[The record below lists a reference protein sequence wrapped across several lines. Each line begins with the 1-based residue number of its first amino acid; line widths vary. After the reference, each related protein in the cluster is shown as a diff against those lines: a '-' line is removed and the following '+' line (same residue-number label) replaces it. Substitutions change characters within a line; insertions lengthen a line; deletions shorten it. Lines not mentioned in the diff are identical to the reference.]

1 MQVKTARTDGVTIV
15 SIDGE
20 IDGRTAPQLEAGL
33 ASWPGRDRVLLDLSG
48 VSYLSSAGLRAL
60 LLIHRRVAGENGG
73 RLVLAGVAPTVVDTM
88 KVTGF
93 LRYFVLLETQAD
105 AVAALLEAVT

>member
-1 MQVKTARTDGVTIV
+1 MQVEIARKDGITIV

-20 IDGRTAPQLEAGL
+20 IDGRTAPQLEGAL

-60 LLIHRRVAGENGG
+60 LLIHRGVVGENG
-73 RLVLAGVAPTVVDTM
+73 RLVLVGVAPTVADIM

-93 LRYFVLLETQAD
+93 LRYFVLLATRND
-105 AVAALLEAVT
+105 ALTALLEKVR

>member
-1 MQVKTARTDGVTIV
+1 MHVETVRTDGITIV

-20 IDGRTAPQLEAGL
+20 IDGRTAPQLEGGL
-33 ASWPGRDRVLLDLSG
+33 ASWPSRDRVLLDLSG

-60 LLIHRRVAGENGG
+60 LLIHRRVAGEDG
-73 RLVLAGVAPTVVDTM
+73 RLVLVGVVPAVVDTM

-93 LRYFVLLETQAD
+93 LRYFVLLETRGD
-105 AVAALLEAVT
+105 ALATLLEEVG

>member
-1 MQVKTARTDGVTIV
+1 MQVQTARQDGITIV

-20 IDGRTAPQLEAGL
+20 IDGRTAPQLEGGF
-33 ASWPGRDRVLLDLSG
+33 ASWPGRDRVVLDLSG

-60 LLIHRRVAGENGG
+60 LLIHRRVAGENG
-73 RLVLAGVAPTVVDTM
+73 RLVLVGVAPTVADTM

-93 LRYFVLLETQAD
+93 LRYFALFETRGD
-105 AVAALLEAVT
+105 ALGALLEEVR

>member
-1 MQVKTARTDGVTIV
+1 MQVQTVRMDGITIV

-33 ASWPGRDRVLLDLSG
+33 ASWPGRDRVVLDLSG

-60 LLIHRRVAGENGG
+60 LLIHRRVAGENG
-73 RLVLAGVAPTVVDTM
+73 RLVLAGVASTVADTM

-93 LRYFVLLETQAD
+93 LRYFVLLETRAD
-105 AVAALLEAVT
+105 AVAALLEPVT

>member
-1 MQVKTARTDGVTIV
+1 MQVQTARKHGITIV

-20 IDGRTAPQLEAGL
+20 IDGRTAPELEAGV
-33 ASWPGRDRVLLDLSG
+33 ASWPDRDRVLLDLSG

-60 LLIHRRVAGENGG
+60 LLIHRKVSGENG
-73 RLVLAGVAPTVVDTM
+73 RLVLAGVAPTVADIM

-93 LRYFVLLETQAD
+93 LRYFVLLETQGD
-105 AVAALLEAVT
+105 AVAALLETMP

>member
-1 MQVKTARTDGVTIV
+1 MQVQTARKDGVTIV

-20 IDGRTAPQLEAGL
+20 IDGRTAPLLEGGL

-48 VSYLSSAGLRAL
+48 VSYLSSAGLRTL
-60 LLIHRRVAGENGG
+60 LLIHRRVAGENG
-73 RLVLAGVAPTVVDTM
+73 RLILVGVAPTVADTM

-93 LRYFVLLETQAD
+93 LRYFVLLETQRD
-105 AVAALLEAVT
+105 AVAALLEDAR

>member
-1 MQVKTARTDGVTIV
+1 MQVQTIRRDGITIV
-15 SIDGE
+15 CIDGE

-60 LLIHRRVAGENGG
+60 LLIHRRVTGENG
-73 RLVLAGVAPTVVDTM
+73 RLVLAGVSPPVADIM

-93 LRYFVLLETQAD
+93 LRYFVLLETQGD
-105 AVAALLEAVT
+105 AVATLLEEVT